1 MADADRT
8 LFGRA
13 MAAAG
18 SLPDLMVA
26 ADRVAS
32 TVIQGVHG
40 RRRVGQGD
48 SFWQFRRYQPG
59 DSTQRIDWRQSAK
72 NRAVFIRETEWEAA
86 ASVWLWRDAS
96 PSMRYAST
104 EQLPQKAERADLVLL
119 ALASLLVG
127 GGERIALLGD
137 GRRPATGRTVLRRF
151 AENLMLERQADGAR
165 FASQPPQ
172 VPLPAWGNVVLIGD
186 FLDPIEEIEA
196 LVRFYAGRGVLGHI
210 VQVLDPAEVTLA
222 FGGHVKLSGLVNEGT
237 HPIRLVEAVRA
248 DYHQRL
254 LAQQEGLARIAR
266 SVGWT
271 LHLHRTDKPPQTL
284 LLSLYMAMSEPRR
297 GSARRSG

>member
-18 SLPDLMVA
+18 TLPDLLVA

-96 PSMRYAST
+96 PSMRYASSSD
-104 EQLPQKAERADLVLL
+104 LPQKAERAELVLL
-119 ALASLLVG
+119 AVGSLLTA
-127 GGERIALLGD
+127 GGERIALLGS
-137 GRRPATGRTVLRRF
+137 GERPVTGRAVLRRF
-151 AENLMLERQADGAR
+151 AENLMVERQNDGA
-165 FASQPPQ
+165 ASPSLP
-172 VPLPAWGNVVLIGD
+172 VRAPLPAWGNVLLIGD
-186 FLDPIEEIEA
+186 FLDPIEEIES
-196 LVRFYAGRGVLGHI
+196 LVRYYAGLGVLGHL
-210 VQVLDPAEVTLA
+210 VQVLDPAEETLP
-222 FGGHVKLSGLVNEGT
+222 FVGHVKFSGLENEGT
-237 HPIRLVEAVRA
+237 HPIRRVEAVRN
-248 DYHQRL
+248 DYLHRL
-254 LAQQEGLARIAR
+254 QAQQEGLARIAR

-271 LHLHRTDKPPQTL
+271 LHLHRTDRPPQTL

-297 GSARRSG
+297 TSARRNG

>member
-13 MAAAG
+13 MTASGA
-18 SLPDLMVA
+18 LPDLMVA

-32 TVIQGVHG
+32 TVVQGVHG

-96 PSMRYAST
+96 PSMRYASSDN
-104 EQLPQKAERADLVLL
+104 LPQKSERAELVLL
-119 ALASLLVG
+119 ALSALLTG
-127 GGERIALLGD
+127 GGERVALLG
-137 GRRPATGRTVLRRF
+137 GGERPVTGRAVLRRF
-151 AENLMLERQADGAR
+151 AETLMMERQSDGAR
-165 FASQPPQ
+165 SPSLPAR
-172 VPLPAWGNVVLIGD
+172 VPLPTWGNVVLIGD
-186 FLDPIEEIEA
+186 FLDPIEDIES
-196 LVRFYAGRGVLGHI
+196 LVRFYAGMGVLGHI
-210 VQVLDPAEVTLA
+210 VQVLDPVEETLPYA
-222 FGGHVKLSGLVNEGT
+222 GHVKFSGLENEGI
-237 HPIRLVEAVRA
+237 HPIRRVEAVRN
-248 DYHQRL
+248 DYLHRL
-254 LAQQEGLARIAR
+254 QAQQEGLARIAR
-266 SVGWT
+266 AVGWT

-284 LLSLYMAMSEPRR
+284 LLSLYMAMAQPRNGVAR
-297 GSARRSG
+297 GVI

>member
-1 MADADRT
+1 MT
-8 LFGRA
+8 
-13 MAAAG
+13 AAG
-18 SLPDLMVA
+18 ALPDLMVA

-32 TVIQGVHG
+32 TVVQGVHG

-96 PSMRYAST
+96 ASMRYASS
-104 EQLPQKAERADLVLL
+104 EEYPQKSERAELVLL
-119 ALASLLVG
+119 ALASLLSG

-137 GRRPATGRTVLRRF
+137 GRRPVTGRAVLRRF
-151 AENLMLERQADGAR
+151 AETLMLERQADA
-165 FASQPPQ
+165 AHSSSLPPV

-186 FLDPIEEIEA
+186 FLDPIDQIER
-196 LVRFYAGRGVLGHI
+196 LVRYYAGLGVLGHI
-210 VQVLDPAEVTLA
+210 VQVLDPAEETLP
-222 FGGHVKLSGLVNEGT
+222 FVGHVKFAGLENEGT
-237 HPIRLVEAVRA
+237 HPIRRVEAVREG
-248 DYHQRL
+248 YHQRL
-254 LAQQEGLARIAR
+254 RAQQEELARIAR

-271 LHLHRTDKPPQTL
+271 LHLHRTDKSPQTL
-284 LLSLYMAMSEPRR
+284 LLSLYMAMAQPRGGAR
-297 GSARRSG
+297 GAI

>member
-1 MADADRT
+1 MAVAPKTLLDRA
-8 LFGRA
+8 L
-13 MAAAG
+13 AASG
-18 SLPDLMVA
+18 TLPDLMVA

-96 PSMRYAST
+96 PSMRYASS
-104 EQLPQKAERADLVLL
+104 EDLVQKSERAELVLL
-119 ALASLLVG
+119 ALASLLTS
-127 GGERIALLGD
+127 GGERVALLGD
-137 GRRPATGRTVLRRF
+137 GRRPVTGRSVLRRF
-151 AENLMLERQADGAR
+151 AETLMLERQSDGAR
-165 FASQPPQ
+165 SSSLPLQ

-186 FLDPIEEIEA
+186 FLDPIEDIEA
-196 LVRFYAGRGVLGHI
+196 MVRFYAGLGVLGHL
-210 VQVLDPAEVTLA
+210 VQVLDPAEETLP
-222 FGGHVKLSGLVNEGT
+222 FVGHVKFSGLENEGT
-237 HPIRLVEAVRA
+237 HPIRRVEAVRN
-248 DYHQRL
+248 DYLHRL
-254 LAQQEGLARIAR
+254 QAQQEGLARIAR
-266 SVGWT
+266 AVGWT

-297 GSARRSG
+297 GNASRSA

>member
-8 LFGRA
+8 LFARA
-13 MAAAG
+13 MTAAG

-32 TVIQGVHG
+32 TVVQGVHG
-40 RRRVGQGD
+40 RRRVGPGD

-96 PSMRYAST
+96 ASMRYASSDA
-104 EQLPQKAERADLVLL
+104 LPTKAERAELLLL
-119 ALASLLVG
+119 ALSSLLTG
-127 GGERIALLGD
+127 GGERVALLGT
-137 GRRPATGRTVLRRF
+137 GERPVTGRTVLRRF
-151 AENLMLERQADGAR
+151 AETLMLERAADAAR
-165 FASQPPQ
+165 SASLPARA
-172 VPLPAWGNVVLIGD
+172 PLPAWGNVVLIGD

-196 LVRFYAGRGVLGHI
+196 LLRYYAGLGVLGHV
-210 VQVLDPAEVTLA
+210 VQVLDPAEETLPFA
-222 FGGHVKLSGLVNEGT
+222 GHVKFAGLENEGT
-237 HPIRLVEAVRA
+237 HPIRRVEAVREA
-248 DYHQRL
+248 YLNRL
-254 LAQQEGLARIAR
+254 QAQQEGLARIAR

-271 LHLHRTDKPPQTL
+271 LHLHRTDKPPQTV
-284 LLSLYMAMSEPRR
+284 LLSLYMAIAQPRASVR
-297 GSARRSG
+297 GVV